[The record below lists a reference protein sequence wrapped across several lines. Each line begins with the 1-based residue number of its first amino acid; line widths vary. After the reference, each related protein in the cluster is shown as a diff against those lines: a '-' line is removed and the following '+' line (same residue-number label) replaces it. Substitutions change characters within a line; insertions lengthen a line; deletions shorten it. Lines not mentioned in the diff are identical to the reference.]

1 MVVLTV
7 YKILNYG
14 DKNFITKDTREVT
27 MNKQTALQWYIE
39 QCENIKYNPLEKNGY
54 TIAKEKITNQA
65 LEMEKEQSISDYC
78 AGFKA
83 SGEGWNG
90 EYGLKDMFN
99 VAEEIEAE
107 KYYQETYGETKN

>member
-1 MVVLTV
+1 MSHT
-7 YKILNYG
+7 
-14 DKNFITKDTREVT
+14 
-27 MNKQTALQWYIE
+27 KQTALQWYIE